1 MWAGAIKLLYRM
13 YLLFQACSVEGDTA
27 GWTALMQYWRGLW
40 VGRYV
45 ARVLGEAK
53 RLIVA
58 QPVVTLLGKGTDYGA
73 WAGSGRLGKVR
84 ESHQASSWKE
94 HDRSGCVEGFNVV
107 KKETVGHEE

>member
-13 YLLFQACSVEGDTA
+13 YLLFQACSVEA
-27 GWTALMQYWRGLW
+27 RWTALMQYWRDLW

-45 ARVLGEAK
+45 ARVLEEAK

-58 QPVVTLLGKGTDYGA
+58 QPRVTVLGKGTGYGA

-84 ESHQASSWKE
+84 ESHQASSWRR
-94 HDRSGCVEGFNVV
+94 HDRSGWVEGFNVV
-107 KKETVGHEE
+107 KKRTVSDDE